1 MAQEDKEFSRI
12 KAFILEQAKQHDDCE
27 DEDEFCWAEI
37 ELDTFKEIVKYAQQE
52 GYKPV
57 GFDLDTFLHW
67 EEHDDTDENNEFCT
81 VYDLMAN
88 LQDIMDLDISKSKLP
103 PKTAELYRSMMKAF
117 WDWEE

>member
-12 KAFILEQAKQHDDCE
+12 KAFILEQAQRHDDY
-27 DEDEFCWAEI
+27 EDEFCWADI

-52 GYKPV
+52 GYRPE
-57 GFDLDTFLHW
+57 GFALDTFLQW
-67 EEHDDTDENNEFCT
+67 DEHDDTDENDEFCT

-88 LQDIMDLDISKSKLP
+88 LLDIMDRDTSQNKLP

-117 WDWEE
+117 WDWEV